1 MIEVHHLCKHYGNQ
15 KAVDD
20 ISFTIEKGHL
30 VADDTPENL
39 EKLFAGNTTIELTAR
54 AEDGEIREMLSFVS
68 GIRTISCSAP
78 RPGRNGEPET
88 EVSIETD
95 GNVDIREEL
104 FDAFAAVLL
113 LFAGIYTMAICLQ
126 SGYSNFE
133 YVLGNIGFIFLLIVP
148 ILTMRTFAE
157 EKKQKTD
164 QLLYSLPAGM
174 LRIVMGKYLAL
185 LLVFLVPV
193 IILSTYPLV
202 LSMYGE
208 LEMKTVY
215 STIFVF
221 FLLGASLL
229 AIGIFISTLTES
241 QPFAAGGT
249 FVVLLL
255 DYLSPSLA
263 DFLPAGG
270 SIVSALCLFTP
281 LENFL
286 YGIFD
291 IKGIVLYLSTIILF
305 LFLQCRLWRNGG
317 GADEMVV
324 LIPAALLI
332 AGIIMWRRRRKL

>member
-1 MIEVHHLCKHYGNQ
+1 
-15 KAVDD
+15 
-20 ISFTIEKGHL
+20 
-30 VADDTPENL
+30 
-39 EKLFAGNTTIELTAR
+39 
-54 AEDGEIREMLSFVS
+54 
-68 GIRTISCSAP
+68 
-78 RPGRNGEPET
+78 
-88 EVSIETD
+88 
-95 GNVDIREEL
+95 
-104 FDAFAAVLL
+104 
-113 LFAGIYTMAICLQ
+113 
-126 SGYSNFE
+126 
-133 YVLGNIGFIFLLIVP
+133 
-148 ILTMRTFAE
+148 
-157 EKKQKTD
+157 
-164 QLLYSLPAGM
+164 M

-221 FLLGASLL
+221 FLLGVSLL

-305 LFLQCRLWRNGG
+305 LFLTVQ
-317 GADEMVV
+317 
-324 LIPAALLI
+324 ALEK
-332 AGIIMWRRRRKL
+332 RRWS